1 MLRAYVGYVVATVTD
16 AAADVAAAPSSARCT
31 DVAAAAQSACCTM
44 LKYTAA
50 AAGCSPPADVL
61 SC

>member
-16 AAADVAAAPSSARCT
+16 AAAAPSSARCT

-50 AAGCSPPADVL
+50 PAGCSPPADVL